1 MIKSLKSRGISII
14 LCGALIVGVMTGCTS
29 QATSSKSSTP
39 KSITK
44 TTEKVTRASCEKQ
57 LTEIKGKYE
66 KNPNDEVLRLEY
78 AQILFKL
85 GDITKAQEMLSPLM
99 NSKKPSPDVIYLSA
113 RIEYLNG
120 NYEQAEKLYNTLI
133 EQYPD
138 KIKAK
143 AEKGLTLT
151 YYQTNQY
158 QKAEKL
164 SEASEDKNNSIN
176 SVLEMMK
183 AFKDK
188 QPNQIDW
195 NGKSETVIPFITT
208 EPLPVV
214 PVEINGKRIN
224 AVIDTGG
231 SMFTID
237 QKLAKELGIK
247 TASKNE
253 NEFAGGNTVETG
265 FGQADSLTIGD
276 VNIKNVPVMLG
287 PFDGFEEGLKDYDV
301 HGIIGTGVLKE
312 FIPTMDYPSGKL
324 ILRPRN
330 EVGRE
335 NLNKMLADDKILED
349 MPFTLAAIHFM
360 YGKGSANQKSGLNYF
375 IDSGLGDEKG
385 AGIILPKETIDS
397 LKIPMPEL
405 NKAPEGQG
413 GMGGSDYKEGHF
425 DISSYG
431 LGNLQLKN
439 GVGYYFTGG
448 VLDYDEEVGFVSDG
462 LISHHYFNKYKWSID
477 FDSRKM
483 TFSK

>member
-1 MIKSLKSRGISII
+1 
-14 LCGALIVGVMTGCTS
+14 
-29 QATSSKSSTP
+29 
-39 KSITK
+39 
-44 TTEKVTRASCEKQ
+44 
-57 LTEIKGKYE
+57 
-66 KNPNDEVLRLEY
+66 
-78 AQILFKL
+78 
-85 GDITKAQEMLSPLM
+85 
-99 NSKKPSPDVIYLSA
+99 
-113 RIEYLNG
+113 
-120 NYEQAEKLYNTLI
+120 
-133 EQYPD
+133 
-138 KIKAK
+138 
-143 AEKGLTLT
+143 
-151 YYQTNQY
+151 
-158 QKAEKL
+158 
-164 SEASEDKNNSIN
+164 
-176 SVLEMMK
+176 MMK

-231 SMFTID
+231 PMFTID

-312 FIPTMDYPSGKL
+312 FVPTMDYLSGQL

-335 NLNKMLADDKILED
+335 NLNKMLADDKILEE

-439 GVGYYFTGG
+439 GIGYYFTGG